1 MSEREMALWI
11 LLALLFAVTL
21 CYALVLRRQYRNL
34 RRLREREL
42 QEEKRRQ
49 QKNDIRDA
57 MLPEGLLRLF
67 DRGELSAPRL
77 GEETKIRAAVMSFNV
92 SGFSELIRSRT
103 PAEIF
108 GYVNGIL
115 KDVVPQ
121 VLYQEGEI
129 DKYVDAGLTAFYMGE
144 PEKALRS
151 AVSVCEALE
160 KENAE
165 KNYSIGLSYGDV
177 MAGLAGHEKRLGVLT
192 ISETTG
198 IAEFLQE
205 IAGKYGSRI
214 LMSGSLKEQIPD
226 FERNYSSRYLGQIYL
241 RAAGQTE
248 ELYDV
253 YDGDSVEDK
262 NGKRRTRL
270 LFEKGVEFFQERR
283 FYDARLHFI
292 EVLKANRM
300 DRAAKEYLYLCS
312 RYLGEDEREQK
323 QAPVYLEVF

>member
-1 MSEREMALWI
+1 MDEKQLTLWI
-11 LLALLFAVTL
+11 ILALLFSVTL
-21 CYALVLRRQYRNL
+21 CYALVIRRQYENL
-34 RRLREREL
+34 RRLRDREL
-42 QEEKRRQ
+42 KEAAARQ
-49 QKNDIRDA
+49 KKSDIRDA
-57 MLPEGLLRLF
+57 MLPLGLLRLF
-67 DRGELSAPRL
+67 EKGELSSPRL
-77 GEETKIRAAVMSFNV
+77 GEEKKVRAAVLSFNV
-92 SGFSELIRSRT
+92 SGFPELIRSRT

-115 KDVVPQ
+115 QDVVPQ

-144 PEKALRS
+144 PSRALQS

-160 KENAE
+160 QNNEE

-177 MAGLAGHEKRLGVLT
+177 LAGLAGHEKRLGVLT

-205 IAGKYGSRI
+205 TAFKYGSRI

-226 FERNYSSRYLGQIYL
+226 FEKKYNSRYLGKIYL
-241 RAAGQTE
+241 RTADQTE

-270 LFEKGVEFFQERR
+270 LFEKGVDFFQERR

-312 RYLGEDEREQK
+312 RYLSLDEKEQMN
-323 QAPVYLEVF
+323 APVYLEVF